1 MERSEGERAPGL
13 RSMTGFG
20 AARSAD
26 GLLEVEVRT
35 VNQRHLKVTVRAPE
49 ALSGLVPRLE
59 ELVRERLARGSV
71 VVSVRRSDSLA
82 GSAYRLDVA
91 LLERLYRELT
101 AAAQRLSAEP
111 PTLGQVAL
119 IPGVVRPEEQS
130 EDREA
135 LQQALEGALREALG
149 RVDAMRAAEGAGIAR
164 MLEEAA
170 GEILRLADAVAARGP
185 DAMREQAERFQTR
198 LQQLLSDRSH
208 TLDAGALA
216 REVALLSERVD
227 VSEELQRLRSHVAQL
242 LGAVRGAGEPV
253 GRKLEFLAQE
263 LHREANTMASK
274 SHDSTLVETVLAIK
288 LRVEQVREQVANVE

>member
-1 MERSEGERAPGL
+1 
-13 RSMTGFG
+13 MTGFG

-26 GLLEVEVRT
+26 GLLEVEVRA
-35 VNQRHLKVTVRAPE
+35 VNQRHLKVVVRAPE

-71 VVSVRRSDSLA
+71 VVSVRRSDALA

-91 LLERLYRELT
+91 LLERLYQELV

-111 PTLGQVAL
+111 PSLGQVAL
-119 IPGVVRPEEQS
+119 IPGVVRPEEQA
-130 EDREA
+130 EDLEA

-164 MLEEAA
+164 TLEEAA
-170 GEILRLADAVAARGP
+170 AEILRLAEAVAARGP
-185 DAMREQAERFQTR
+185 EAMREQAERFQSR
-198 LQQLLSDRSH
+198 LEQLLADRSLA
-208 TLDAGALA
+208 LDAGALA

-242 LGAVRGAGEPV
+242 LGAVRGAREPV

-274 SHDSTLVETVLAIK
+274 SHDTALVETVLAIK